1 MKDVFKFLEEQNE
14 NFDHLLDEITE
25 EDIDIA
31 IEETFEEEVKN
42 EGIIDRMLAGRNKE
56 GSKKWVTKKPETQE
70 GRKNKL
76 GPRTKQ
82 SDPYESNEAFKSHM
96 MYDPKTGKGYKAE
109 KEEDHLRMK
118 KMGYTH
124 VKESVQIFE
133 ATDFKST
140 FDSLK
145 KGDTVKIK
153 YGSSI
158 SRQQEGTFKVT
169 FKSVVGKAKVG
180 KITLVKQGEGAAKVK
195 HYLYDRNGKVS
206 MAMGDMGASMTSLV
220 KESVELDEGIVTKT
234 LTGLV
239 DKGLNKVLDKLEKMT
254 GKHLGLVQKSKIP
267 STGKDKANNVLN
279 YIGTPKFHDAKK
291 LKKESEDFHRKAKK
305 QWTWSKREVGDSFR
319 YYGDGKIPKEQ
330 REMVSDLQAEMQ
342 KIIDMHTQ
350 LEKMMQT
357 TGNSV
362 KYQRT
367 MEKLESDTNRV
378 FEEIGK
384 VTERGDAR
392 YRAAQGIANLKKAKK
407 MTHGELKKGSS
418 VKFRSYANRG
428 ESVDE
433 GFMDTMKQLVPGA
446 KGKPVKGKPAKKLN
460 AEQVK
465 ISKQIDK
472 KLKLVDSL
480 IQKVKPLGGQ
490 ISGLMRFSK
499 LPLEKMTPKDLYR
512 VLNDW
517 YKSVEDELDYGNDS
531 VVLSKKYGRSVENLY
546 ERMEELALKIKDY
559 MYASGYDVP
568 HGGAKFQNK
577 WLNKVDFS
585 APKRTDAK
593 WLKMNESVNEKKN
606 SQSNYDLYHSSFS
619 GAMQHAY
626 KHAKDAH
633 GITVHSSE
641 IDDKVASGPR
651 KPVNGK
657 TNSYRLKGDKGNIQ
671 VQVYNRGGS
680 KPFELNMYKE
690 SVIEDAEMII
700 ENVSPKQIAMLKK
713 QYSSMP
719 DRLPLDQ
726 AMKMSK
732 MIAKFDKASL
742 MKVAKADIK
751 WLSSAAKTNLISK
764 HGATA
769 KDFKEDMSVHGAPS
783 HSADKKP
790 QNYRKPDGKMGVK
803 MVPMD
808 PQTTR
813 KEEASNYVSEK
824 LKPSDGMAAY
834 IKDFAKSDAPSLK
847 GKDEKKR
854 KEMAIAAYVYAKSR
868 ARD

>member
-82 SDPYESNEAFKSHM
+82 SDPYESNEAFKPHM

-124 VKESVQIFE
+124 DKMESVDLSQYRKGGSKAGKLPPHLAKFIDPKTGNFTKDAE
-133 ATDFKST
+133 ARIQKGRKSKASFKDVT
-140 FDSLK
+140 P
-145 KGDTVKIK
+145 KG
-153 YGSSI
+153 YGP
-158 SRQQEGTFKVT
+158 
-169 FKSVVGKAKVG
+169 
-180 KITLVKQGEGAAKVK
+180 
-195 HYLYDRNGKVS
+195 N
-206 MAMGDMGASMTSLV
+206 
-220 KESVELDEGIVTKT
+220 ESVELDEGIVTKT

-239 DKGLNKVLDKLEKMT
+239 DKGLHKVLDKLEKMT
-254 GKHLGLVQKSKIP
+254 GKHLGFVQKSKIP

-291 LKKESEDFHRKAKK
+291 LKKDSEDFHRKAKK
-305 QWTWSKREVGDSFR
+305 QWTWSKREVGDSFK
-319 YYGDGKIPKEQ
+319 YYGDKKVPAEQ

-367 MEKLESDTNRV
+367 MEKLERDTNRV
-378 FEEIGK
+378 FKEIGK

-392 YRAAQGIANLKKAKK
+392 YRAAQGIANLKKANK
-407 MTHGELKKGSS
+407 MTHGEPKKGSS

-433 GFMDTMKQLVPGA
+433 
-446 KGKPVKGKPAKKLN
+446 
-460 AEQVK
+460 E
-465 ISKQIDK
+465 ISID
-472 KLKLVDSL
+472 
-480 IQKVKPLGGQ
+480 
-490 ISGLMRFSK
+490 
-499 LPLEKMTPKDLYR
+499 
-512 VLNDW
+512 
-517 YKSVEDELDYGNDS
+517 
-531 VVLSKKYGRSVENLY
+531 
-546 ERMEELALKIKDY
+546 
-559 MYASGYDVP
+559 
-568 HGGAKFQNK
+568 
-577 WLNKVDFS
+577 
-585 APKRTDAK
+585 
-593 WLKMNESVNEKKN
+593 EKKN

-726 AMKMSK
+726 ATKMSK
-732 MIAKFDKASL
+732 MVAKFDKASL

-813 KEEASNYVSEK
+813 KESVELDEVKGALGMESAAKALEKYAKASGGMDEKDFMTAARLLRKGLDMKLKKFVDDMDTEPREKVITTMAKTLGKKPVEKMFGVRLREASNYVSEK

>member
-82 SDPYESNEAFKSHM
+82 SNPYESNEAFKPHM

-133 ATDFKST
+133 ATDFKAT

-153 YGSSI
+153 YGNSI

-267 STGKDKANNVLN
+267 STGKDRANNVLN

-305 QWTWSKREVGDSFR
+305 QWTWSKREVGDSFK
-319 YYGDGKIPKEQ
+319 YYGDKKIPTEQKEA
-330 REMVSDLQAEMQ
+330 VSDLQAEMQ

-367 MEKLESDTNRV
+367 MEKLERDTNRV
-378 FEEIGK
+378 FKDIAK
-384 VTERGDAR
+384 VTERGNAK
-392 YRAAQGIANLKKAKK
+392 YRAMQGMDNLRKAKK
-407 MTHGELKKGSS
+407 LTHGEPKKGSS
-418 VKFRSYANRG
+418 VKFRAYANRG

-433 GFMDTMKQLVPGA
+433 EV
-446 KGKPVKGKPAKKLN
+446 
-460 AEQVK
+460 
-465 ISKQIDK
+465 SID
-472 KLKLVDSL
+472 
-480 IQKVKPLGGQ
+480 
-490 ISGLMRFSK
+490 
-499 LPLEKMTPKDLYR
+499 
-512 VLNDW
+512 
-517 YKSVEDELDYGNDS
+517 
-531 VVLSKKYGRSVENLY
+531 
-546 ERMEELALKIKDY
+546 
-559 MYASGYDVP
+559 
-568 HGGAKFQNK
+568 
-577 WLNKVDFS
+577 
-585 APKRTDAK
+585 
-593 WLKMNESVNEKKN
+593 EKKN

-719 DRLPLDQ
+719 DRLPVDQ

-732 MIAKFDKASL
+732 MVAKFDKASL

-808 PQTTR
+808 SQTTR
-813 KEEASNYVSEK
+813 KESVNVYDANYDAENHSNGSMSVKKIQGKPRLIMKSWHKEKDGHSFAKKHGYKVKNFTKTLSGTRMDVHNMNESVELDEVKGALGMESAAKALEKYAKASGGMDEKDFMTAARLLRKGLDMKLKKFVNDMDTEPREKVITTMAKTLGKKPVEKMFGVRLREASNYVSEK

-834 IKDFAKSDAPSLK
+834 IKDFIKSDAPQFK

>member
-124 VKESVQIFE
+124 DKMESVDLSQYRKGGSKAGKLPPHLAKFIDPKTGNFTKDAE
-133 ATDFKST
+133 ARIQKGRKSKASFKDVT
-140 FDSLK
+140 P
-145 KGDTVKIK
+145 KG
-153 YGSSI
+153 YGP
-158 SRQQEGTFKVT
+158 
-169 FKSVVGKAKVG
+169 
-180 KITLVKQGEGAAKVK
+180 
-195 HYLYDRNGKVS
+195 N
-206 MAMGDMGASMTSLV
+206 
-220 KESVELDEGIVTKT
+220 ESVELDEGIVTKT

-239 DKGLNKVLDKLEKMT
+239 DKGLHKVLDKLEKMT
-254 GKHLGLVQKSKIP
+254 GKHLGFVQKSKIP

-291 LKKESEDFHRKAKK
+291 LKKDSEDFHRKAKK

-319 YYGDGKIPKEQ
+319 YYGDDGKIPKEQ

-367 MEKLESDTNRV
+367 MEKLERDTNRV
-378 FEEIGK
+378 FKEIGK

-407 MTHGELKKGSS
+407 MTHGEPKKGSS

-433 GFMDTMKQLVPGA
+433 
-446 KGKPVKGKPAKKLN
+446 
-460 AEQVK
+460 E
-465 ISKQIDK
+465 ISID
-472 KLKLVDSL
+472 
-480 IQKVKPLGGQ
+480 
-490 ISGLMRFSK
+490 
-499 LPLEKMTPKDLYR
+499 
-512 VLNDW
+512 
-517 YKSVEDELDYGNDS
+517 
-531 VVLSKKYGRSVENLY
+531 
-546 ERMEELALKIKDY
+546 
-559 MYASGYDVP
+559 
-568 HGGAKFQNK
+568 
-577 WLNKVDFS
+577 
-585 APKRTDAK
+585 
-593 WLKMNESVNEKKN
+593 EKKN

-726 AMKMSK
+726 ATKMSK
-732 MIAKFDKASL
+732 MVAKFDKASL

-813 KEEASNYVSEK
+813 KESVELDEVKGALGMESAAKALEKYAKASGGMDEKDFMTAARLLRKGLDMKLKKFVDDMDTEPREKVITTMAKTLGKKPVEKMFGVRLREASNYVSEK

>member
-124 VKESVQIFE
+124 DKMESVDLSQYRKGGSKAGKLPPHLSKFIDPKTGNFTKDAE
-133 ATDFKST
+133 ARIQKGRKSKASFKDVT
-140 FDSLK
+140 P
-145 KGDTVKIK
+145 KG
-153 YGSSI
+153 YGP
-158 SRQQEGTFKVT
+158 
-169 FKSVVGKAKVG
+169 
-180 KITLVKQGEGAAKVK
+180 
-195 HYLYDRNGKVS
+195 N
-206 MAMGDMGASMTSLV
+206 
-220 KESVELDEGIVTKT
+220 ESVELDEGIVTKT

-239 DKGLNKVLDKLEKMT
+239 DKGLHKVLDKLEKMT
-254 GKHLGLVQKSKIP
+254 GKHLGFVQKSKIP

-291 LKKESEDFHRKAKK
+291 LKKDSEDFHRKAKK

-319 YYGDGKIPKEQ
+319 YYGDDGKIPKEQ

-367 MEKLESDTNRV
+367 MEKLERDTNRV
-378 FEEIGK
+378 FKEIGK

-407 MTHGELKKGSS
+407 MTHGKLKKGSS
-418 VKFRSYANRG
+418 VKFRPYANRG

-433 GFMDTMKQLVPGA
+433 
-446 KGKPVKGKPAKKLN
+446 
-460 AEQVK
+460 E
-465 ISKQIDK
+465 ISID
-472 KLKLVDSL
+472 
-480 IQKVKPLGGQ
+480 
-490 ISGLMRFSK
+490 
-499 LPLEKMTPKDLYR
+499 
-512 VLNDW
+512 
-517 YKSVEDELDYGNDS
+517 
-531 VVLSKKYGRSVENLY
+531 
-546 ERMEELALKIKDY
+546 
-559 MYASGYDVP
+559 
-568 HGGAKFQNK
+568 
-577 WLNKVDFS
+577 
-585 APKRTDAK
+585 
-593 WLKMNESVNEKKN
+593 EKKN

-726 AMKMSK
+726 ATKMSK
-732 MIAKFDKASL
+732 MVAKFDKASL

-813 KEEASNYVSEK
+813 KESVELDEVKGALGMESAAKALEKYAKASGGMDEKDFMTAARLLRKGLDMKLKKFVDDMDTEPREKVITTMAKTLGKKPVEKMFGVRLREASNYVSEK

>member
-124 VKESVQIFE
+124 DKMESVDLSQYRKGGSKAGKLPPHLAKFIDPKTGNFTKDAE
-133 ATDFKST
+133 ARIQKGRKSKASFKDVT
-140 FDSLK
+140 P
-145 KGDTVKIK
+145 KG
-153 YGSSI
+153 YGP
-158 SRQQEGTFKVT
+158 
-169 FKSVVGKAKVG
+169 
-180 KITLVKQGEGAAKVK
+180 
-195 HYLYDRNGKVS
+195 N
-206 MAMGDMGASMTSLV
+206 
-220 KESVELDEGIVTKT
+220 ESVELDEGIVTKT

-291 LKKESEDFHRKAKK
+291 LKKDSEDFHRKAKK

-319 YYGDGKIPKEQ
+319 YYGDDGKIPKEQ

-367 MEKLESDTNRV
+367 MEKLERDTNRV
-378 FEEIGK
+378 FKEIGK

-407 MTHGELKKGSS
+407 MTHGKLKKGSS
-418 VKFRSYANRG
+418 VKFRPYANRG

-433 GFMDTMKQLVPGA
+433 
-446 KGKPVKGKPAKKLN
+446 
-460 AEQVK
+460 E
-465 ISKQIDK
+465 ISID
-472 KLKLVDSL
+472 
-480 IQKVKPLGGQ
+480 
-490 ISGLMRFSK
+490 
-499 LPLEKMTPKDLYR
+499 
-512 VLNDW
+512 
-517 YKSVEDELDYGNDS
+517 
-531 VVLSKKYGRSVENLY
+531 
-546 ERMEELALKIKDY
+546 
-559 MYASGYDVP
+559 
-568 HGGAKFQNK
+568 
-577 WLNKVDFS
+577 
-585 APKRTDAK
+585 
-593 WLKMNESVNEKKN
+593 EKKN

-726 AMKMSK
+726 ATKMSK
-732 MIAKFDKASL
+732 MVAKFDKASL

-813 KEEASNYVSEK
+813 KESVELDEVKGALGMESAAKALEKYAKASGGMDEKDFMTAARLLRKGLDMKLKKFVDDMDTEPREKVITTMAKTLGKKPVEKMFGVRLREASNYVSEK